1 MRNNE
6 KGIVKINCVI
16 NLLETKYRFLFNK
29 PQHSELK
36 NSNDPKVFIKYSNEQ
51 AIILKKDWKILLIYD
66 YMITAIIG
74 NTKSKGIVTEC
85 FIGGRKLNMSSVFIS
100 KQAM

>member
-1 MRNNE
+1 MTNNE
-6 KGIVKINCVI
+6 KEIVKINCVI

-29 PQHSELK
+29 SQHSELK
-36 NSNDPKVFIKYSNEQ
+36 NINDPKVFIKYSNEQ
-51 AIILKKDWKILLIYD
+51 AIIIKKDWKILLIYD
-66 YMITAIIG
+66 YMIAVIIG
-74 NTKSKGIVTEC
+74 NTKCRGIVTEC